1 MIDDPDITER
11 LDALTRL
18 RSDEVEALTGALA
31 PQEGFEERVAGGIRR
46 QLDSEIVDLLV
57 DLCGLGW
64 HTATSLL
71 EPEADEPDE

>member
-1 MIDDPDITER
+1 MIDNSDVAER

-18 RSDEVEALTGALA
+18 RSDEMEALTGALA
-31 PQEGFEERVAGGIRR
+31 PRHGFEERVAGGVRR

-71 EPEADEPDE
+71 DSEVDQPDE